1 LFVDFFIR
9 RPIFATVCAL
19 LIVLAGAVCIPT
31 LPISLYPQ
39 LAPPQVVVTSNYIG
53 ANSKDVESAVT
64 IILEQAINGVEG
76 MRYMS
81 STSSNDGTSAIT
93 VTFDT
98 GYDLNIAAVDVQNR
112 VASVQGRLPAT
123 VNNTGITI
131 TKANSNFVLAAGF
144 ISPDHSLS
152 QDFISNYIDV
162 YISDALKRVPGVG
175 AVVIF
180 GERKYAM
187 RIWLDPNR
195 LAARGLTALDVT
207 NALSEQNVE
216 IPAGQL
222 GQQPSDVKQNF
233 QMVVRVAGRLT
244 DPREFE
250 NIVLKNST
258 TAGGIVLLKDVGRAE
273 VGAENYNTSLQFTGN
288 SFQGGD
294 AVGVGVQQLSNANAL
309 DVDKRCRAVLAE
321 LEKSYPPGL
330 KGVIAVDT
338 TTVISE
344 SVNEVVTTIG
354 EAIIIVIVVIFL
366 FLQDWR
372 ATIIPAVTIPVSLI
386 GTFAFIKIFGFSINS
401 LTLFGITLATGLVVD
416 DAIVVIENVQRH
428 LSGHSALPER
438 SELSEPDPYAPDALR
453 ERSASEAKGME
464 ATSDDPHQATSIAMA
479 EVTSAVIATS
489 LVLISVFIP
498 VSFFPG
504 TTGILYKQF
513 SLTIAFSIAISA
525 FNALTLSPALA
536 AILLRPETK
545 KTGLL
550 GLLLNPV
557 ERLIQWV
564 IRAYARAVTF
574 VVRIRY
580 VVLLLFF
587 AALAATAFMY
597 NHVPTAFIPQ
607 EDQSYFLI
615 IVQTPPGAS
624 LSYTSD
630 FADKVSAQVRKNDGV
645 FGTFSVMG
653 FSLSGGSSPNSG
665 LIFAPL
671 KPINDRTKMGPN
683 FTAKAIVADVG
694 PKLFGVPGG
703 IAFAAE
709 PPAIAGIGTVG
720 GFQFILQDAGRNTFA
735 DIDRIA
741 HTIVGQSRAPG
752 SGLTGMNTTFTANDP
767 QLLVSIDREK
777 AKTMGVSMTQISS
790 SLGTFMGSSYVND
803 FDFNNRS
810 YRVYVQADQQFRRN
824 AQDLRQY
831 YVSSAT
837 GQLIPLDNLVSLSE
851 TSGPQ
856 VINHYNLFRSA
867 EIDGSPAPGLSSGE
881 GLDAM
886 VRLFN
891 KNKLQGM
898 TYSWTGLALEE
909 VESAGKAIIIFGLG
923 LLVVYL
929 TLSAQYESFALPFI
943 ILLAVPMAVLGAL
956 SLVAARGL
964 DDDVYVQIGLVM
976 LIGLSAKNSILIV
989 EFAEQL
995 LGQGKTIVQAA
1006 IEAAELRLRPILMTS
1021 IAFIL
1026 GVGPLYFA
1034 TGAGAYGRHSVGTA
1048 IIGGMALSTFLNL
1061 FFIPVLYVILK
1072 TLLAKFSGTK
1082 VIKPS
1087 REVPGQ
1093 TAH

>member
-1 LFVDFFIR
+1 LVDFFIR

-19 LIVLAGAVCIPT
+19 LIVLAGGVVIPS
-31 LPISLYPQ
+31 LPISLYPD
-39 LAPPQVVVTSNYIG
+39 LAPPQVVVTSNYVG
-53 ANSKDVESAVT
+53 ANSKDVEAAVT
-64 IILEQAINGVEG
+64 IILEQSINGVEG

-93 VTFDT
+93 VTFQT

-112 VASVQGRLPAT
+112 VASVQGRLPAV

-144 ISPDHSLS
+144 VSPDNSLS
-152 QDFISNYIDV
+152 PAFISNYLDV
-162 YISDALKRVPGVG
+162 YVADALKRVPGVG
-175 AVVIF
+175 AVIIF

-187 RIWLDPNR
+187 RLWLDPNR

-207 NALSEQNVE
+207 NALAEQNVE
-216 IPAGQL
+216 VAAGQL
-222 GQQPSDVKQNF
+222 GQPPSDSKQNF
-233 QMVVRVAGRLT
+233 QMVVRVVGRLT
-244 DPREFE
+244 DPRQFE
-250 NIVLKNST
+250 NLVLKNST
-258 TAGGIVLLKDVGRAE
+258 SANGIVLLRDVGRAE
-273 VGAENYNTSLQFTGN
+273 VGAETYATSLKF
-288 SFQGGD
+288 SGGD

-309 DVDKRCRAVLAE
+309 DVDKRCRAVLKE
-321 LEKSYPPGL
+321 LEKSFPPGM
-330 KGVIAVDT
+330 KYIIAVDT
-338 TTVISE
+338 TTVIGE
-344 SVNEVVTTIG
+344 SVDEVVSTIG
-354 EAIIIVIVVIFL
+354 EAIVIVIIVIFL

-428 LSGHSALPER
+428 LSRHGVLPER
-438 SELSEPDPYAPDALR
+438 SESTEPDPYAPDVLQH
-453 ERSASEAKGME
+453 SETSKVGME
-464 ATSDDPHQATSIAMA
+464 MTSDDPHKATSIAMA

-489 LVLISVFIP
+489 LVLISVFVP

-536 AILLRPETK
+536 AILLRPETEK
-545 KTGLL
+545 KGLL
-550 GLLLNPV
+550 GILLNPI
-557 ERLIQWV
+557 ERFIQWI
-564 IRAYARAVTF
+564 IRIYARAVTF

-580 VVLLLFF
+580 AMLVLFVG
-587 AALAATAFMY
+587 ALAATAYMY
-597 NHVPTAFIPQ
+597 NTVPTAFIPQ

-624 LSYTSD
+624 LSYTSE
-630 FADKVSAQVRKNDGV
+630 FADRVSDLVRKNDGV

-671 KPINDRTKMGPN
+671 KPINERTKMGSK
-683 FTAKAIVADVG
+683 FTARAIVADVG
-694 PKLFGVPGG
+694 PQLFGVPGG

-709 PPAIAGIGTVG
+709 PPAVAGIGTVG
-720 GFQFILQDAGRNTFA
+720 GFQFILQDAGRNTFD

-741 HTIVGQSRAPG
+741 HTLVGQARMG
-752 SGLTGMNTTFTANDP
+752 HELTGMNTTFTANDP
-767 QLLVSIDREK
+767 QLFVTINREK
-777 AKTMGVSMTQISS
+777 AKTMGVPFSQITAA
-790 SLGTFMGSSYVND
+790 LGTFMGSSYIND

-824 AQDLRQY
+824 SGDLRQY
-831 YVSSAT
+831 YVRSDT
-837 GQLIPLDNLVSLSE
+837 GQMIPLDNLASVTE

-867 EIDGSPAPGLSSGE
+867 EIDGSPAPGLSSSE

-886 VRLFN
+886 QRLFE

-898 TYSWTGLALEE
+898 SFSWTGLALEE
-909 VESAGKAIIIFGLG
+909 VESAGKASIIFGLG

-943 ILLAVPMAVLGAL
+943 ILLAVPMAILGAL
-956 SLVAARGL
+956 LLVTARGL
-964 DDDVYVQIGLVM
+964 VNDVYVQIGLVM

-995 LGQGKTIVQAA
+995 REQGKSIIDAA

-1026 GVGPLYFA
+1026 GVAPLYFA

-1048 IIGGMALSTFLNL
+1048 IIGGMVLSTILNL

-1072 TLLAKFSGTK
+1072 TVLARFSK
-1082 VIKPS
+1082 KPPQRS
-1087 REVPGQ
+1087 
-1093 TAH
+1093 TSSAH